1 MDIKPFKGYRPIPE
15 LAGKVALIPNNLMNE
30 PDRKRLARNNPYS
43 FAHVVKPRLNFPD
56 DVAKSDQQLFDF
68 ANKYF
73 EKLLNEGIV
82 IRDNSP
88 SFYIYKMTMDSRSQ
102 TGLTCCMNIKD
113 YDEGKIKKHEHT
125 RPEKVTE
132 NALQFESTL
141 LNTNPVFLAYSPVEE
156 IDKLI
161 ESITS
166 QKADYDFLSDAGVQ
180 QNLWVV
186 GDEKIIQNLIRLFEE
201 KVSAAYIADG
211 HHRAAASSIF
221 SKKIHERKPSR
232 PGDSALSRDYD
243 YFLTSLFPSNQLK
256 IYDYNRVV
264 KSLNGLD
271 EKFFLKKIE
280 ENFFADEASRI
291 PYEPQKPHRFGM
303 YLGGKWYRLIA
314 KAGTYSN
321 DPIGVLDVSIL
332 QNNLLEPVLGIHD
345 PRIDRNIDFIPGV
358 KGLKELEKRVNK
370 GKAAA
375 AFSLFPVTM
384 DQLMTVS
391 DAGEVMPP
399 KSTWFEP
406 KLLSGLVT
414 FRMEF

>member
-1 MDIKPFKGYRPIPE
+1 
-15 LAGKVALIPNNLMNE
+15 MNE

-68 ANKYF
+68 AKKYF
-73 EKLLNEGIV
+73 EKLLNEGII

-88 SFYIYKMTMDSRSQ
+88 SFYIYRMTMDERSQ
-102 TGLTCCMNIKD
+102 TGLTCCLNIKD
-113 YDEGKIKKHEHT
+113 YDEGKIKKHENT
-125 RPEKVTE
+125 RPEKVAE

-186 GDEKIIQNLIRLFEE
+186 RDEKIIQNLIQLFGE
-201 KVSAAYIADG
+201 KVAAAYIADG

-221 SKKIHERKPSR
+221 SKKIHERNRSHA
-232 PGDSALSRDYD
+232 GDSTLSKDYD

-256 IYDYNRVV
+256 IYDYNRIV

-280 ENFFADEASRI
+280 ENFLIDEARRI
-291 PYEPQKPHRFGM
+291 PYDPQKPHRFGM
-303 YLGGKWYRLIA
+303 YLGGKWYRLVV
-314 KAGTYSN
+314 KAGTYPD

-345 PRIDRNIDFIPGV
+345 PRTDRNIDFIPGV